1 MLPLL
6 VWVAGC
12 AAGLWLIWHEGY
24 AHEAL
29 AFALCSAVM
38 FWIVGGATW
47 IGRKL
52 QEGAAARAANAGN
65 GPTAPGIVLTEKD
78 REALKRAA
86 SSQRSEQS
94 S

>member
-24 AHEAL
+24 SREAI
-29 AFALCSAVM
+29 AFALCSAVT

-52 QEGAAARAANAGN
+52 QAGVAARAANAGSSAV
-65 GPTAPGIVLTEKD
+65 GPGIVLTEKD

-86 SSQRSEQS
+86 AQQRSEQS

>member
-1 MLPLL
+1 MMPLL

-24 AHEAL
+24 TREAI
-29 AFALCSAVM
+29 AFALCGAVT

-52 QEGAAARAANAGN
+52 QAGVAARAANAGS
-65 GPTAPGIVLTEKD
+65 GPTAKGIVLTDQD
-78 REALKRAA
+78 RELLKRAA
-86 SSQRSEQS
+86 ATRSSEQS